1 MRTAMKPAVA
11 TLAILTAGAL
21 SLAFADPPAGPVVPE
36 SRNNTAQNSTAEDN
50 SSQSSAA
57 PAVPATAA
65 VTAAKT
71 PAVASA
77 QPTPGPS
84 AEQAREQERLLR
96 NQGYKLRMVNGEE
109 RYCRREMPLGSHL
122 ATVMHCV
129 TIAEAEAMAREG
141 RETAERIQRNTSGCI
156 NKSLGGCG
164 Q

>member
-1 MRTAMKPAVA
+1 MKPAVA
-11 TLAILTAGAL
+11 TLAMLTAGAL
-21 SLAFADPPAGPVVPE
+21 SLAFADPPAGPVIPE
-36 SRNNTAQNSTAEDN
+36 SRNIAT
-50 SSQSSAA
+50 QSSTSEDSTSQGSAA
-57 PAVPATAA
+57 HAVPATAA
-65 VTAAKT
+65 VTPAKT
-71 PAVASA
+71 PAVGPA

-84 AEQAREQERLLR
+84 AAQVQEQERLLR

-109 RYCRREMPLGSHL
+109 RYCRRETPLGSHL